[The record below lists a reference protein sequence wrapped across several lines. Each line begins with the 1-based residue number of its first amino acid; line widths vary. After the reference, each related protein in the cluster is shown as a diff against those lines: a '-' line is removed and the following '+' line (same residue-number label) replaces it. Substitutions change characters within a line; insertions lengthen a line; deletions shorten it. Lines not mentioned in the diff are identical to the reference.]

1 MSSTANSHG
10 ITLGVGVSLASMAL
24 ACVPKVSAQIV
35 VTEPKPESG
44 EAEGEGEAESTK
56 AKPKRGDRM
65 PPEIIRAEYIGEG
78 HLRLHFSE
86 PIAVP
91 DKGFDPNDFRLSVL
105 SKYEYEGYE
114 GPDYPS
120 YPGYGY
126 GYDYG
131 EPESLAHGSYQDFG
145 YSYYG
150 TRLSFVR
157 WRHASTEIDLY
168 FTPEISPYACRQI
181 SRYGGYGPPGAS
193 YDNGLFLHYAAGAIP
208 LRDEQ
213 GYPLSDF
220 GAQWVL
226 EGRADSPVDYRDID
240 EASLERAGEGLLEVA
255 CEPLIP
261 PGPR

>member
-10 ITLGVGVSLASMAL
+10 IRLGVGVSLASMAL

-35 VTEPKPESG
+35 VTEPK
-44 EAEGEGEAESTK
+44 AETGEGEDAGEQSTEP
-56 AKPKRGDRM
+56 KPKRGDRLA
-65 PPEIIRAEYIGEG
+65 PGIIRVEYISDG

-86 PIAVP
+86 PIAAP

-105 SKYEYEGYE
+105 NKYEYEGY
-114 GPDYPS
+114 GAPDDPS
-120 YPGYGY
+120 YPGYPGY
-126 GYDYG
+126 GYAYEDA
-131 EPESLAHGSYQDFG
+131 EPSAHGSYQDFG

-157 WRHASTEIDLY
+157 WRHASAELDLY

-181 SRYGGYGPPGAS
+181 GRYGYGPPGAH

-226 EGRADSPVDYRDID
+226 EGRADPPVDYRDID
-240 EASLERAGEGLLEVA
+240 VASLERAGEDLPEVA
-255 CEPLIP
+255 CEPVLP